1 MVICMNSR
9 RYILLADMN
18 AFFASCHQS
27 VDPSLRNKPIIVG
40 GSPFNKRKGMVIAA
54 SYEAKNKGIYTT
66 MSMYEALKLCP
77 TAQVVQRNHPLY
89 SAYST
94 KIMDFLRLIGETE
107 VASIDEA
114 YVDITE
120 RVSKGETPAQI
131 ARYIQSTLWNKL
143 YIPCS
148 IGVGPN
154 KIIAKMAADIK
165 KPKGYVQMGVKQFCA
180 FFHPQPVNELHGC
193 GKKTSEKLIK
203 NNINTIGQLAA
214 MNTMTVKMFFGV
226 RGELLKRSAQGIS
239 SNKVDPEREKS
250 DKTIGKEKTFQE
262 HVTEEELIIKTA
274 REMIKKL
281 AQRLKDKELRARTI
295 SVVYKKDVLESS
307 HSRGTTLSEATNDEE
322 LILSVVQNL
331 YEEHLRDIPLRLFGV
346 RLSNLDDM
354 TYIQLNF
361 GDFC

>member
-1 MVICMNSR
+1 MKYEPNK

-27 VDPSLRNKPIIVG
+27 VDPTLRNKPIIVG

-77 TAQVVQRNHPLY
+77 SALVVQRNHPLY
-89 SAYST
+89 SSYSL
-94 KIMDFLRLIGETE
+94 KIMNFLRLLGDTE
-107 VASIDEA
+107 VASVDEA

-120 RVSKGETPAQI
+120 RVFKGETPAQI

-143 YIPCS
+143 HIPCS

-165 KPKGYVQMGVKQFCA
+165 KPKGYVQMGVKQFCTY
-180 FFHPQPVNELHGC
+180 FHPQPVNELHGC
-193 GKKTSEKLIK
+193 GKKTSEKLMKNDIK
-203 NNINTIGQLAA
+203 TIGQLAE
-214 MNTMTVKMFFGV
+214 MNTMTLKMFFGI

-239 SNKVDPEREKS
+239 SDKVDPAREKG

-262 HVTEEELIIKTA
+262 HVTEEETIMQTA
-274 REMIKKL
+274 QDMIKKL
-281 AQRLKDKELRARTI
+281 AQRLKEKELRARTI
-295 SVVYKKDVLESS
+295 SIVYKKEVLEAS
-307 HSRGTTLSEATNDEE
+307 HSRSITLSEATNDEE
-322 LILSVVQNL
+322 LILSTVQHL

-354 TYIQLNF
+354 TNIQLSF
-361 GDFC
+361 RDFK